1 MKKTI
6 LSLSLMLLSAGSFAE
21 TTLGLD
27 GECNENG
34 TYIDEVN
41 FNGGDYVRCDLP
53 ASIVEDDTVVL
64 AVENEDGDPIVW
76 TLPGIVVVGNGNTQ
90 NANPATVDKTVLQI
104 EAGAQIAGAVESNSA
119 LVISRGAQIDA
130 QGSNLNPIVFSSL
143 DDNMDGSG
151 EWGGLVLAG
160 FGESNNCPSSAGV
173 DTCEMEGVAGGYYY
187 GGGKYLNTSMSSGT
201 LSYVVIAEGGHE
213 VATASEI
220 NGLTLYTV
228 NDSTSISNVHVHNN
242 QDDGIEFFGGNAA
255 VSNLWLTCNE
265 DDSVDWDEGFQ
276 GSLTNVSILQ
286 DNGADHAFE
295 LANNPNTYGATP
307 RAKGMVENV
316 TLTLNKAGDSIDV
329 PFKLKE
335 GTDASFENVVI
346 DSNYTGV
353 CDDTSTAYTGGS
365 TVFTTLEYSCSAGNA
380 NTSASMHLP
389 ASGSATGFSTASFWS
404 APACN

>member
-1 MKKTI
+1 MKKLIALTGMMA
-6 LSLSLMLLSAGSFAE
+6 LASMSNAAD
-21 TTLGLD
+21 LGLD
-27 GECNENG
+27 AACHSNG
-34 TYIDEVN
+34 TYQGAVT
-41 FNGGDYVRCDLP
+41 FNGTNHANCELP
-53 ASIVEDDTVVL
+53 TSIAIGTGTIELKKEIGVT
-64 AVENEDGDPIVW
+64 PIVW
-76 TLPGIVVVGNGNTQ
+76 TLPGIVVVGNGNAQ

-130 QGSNLNPIVFSSL
+130 QGSNLDPIVFSSL

-173 DTCEMEGVAGGYYY
+173 DTCEMEGVASGYYY

-213 VATASEI
+213 VGVGSEI